1 MKRCVFAGLVLAVAL
16 PAAAESPCPPPPAEP
31 AADGPIRPGM
41 LHIVPVDHGEV
52 YACWVR
58 QARERWRRG
67 RMGEAEAAFRRAL
80 AAVPDGTEALL
91 GLAALALER
100 RRPERARRLYR
111 QVLRHHP
118 DHPLALAGLAMVAGR
133 DRPRLRAALEG
144 LIRRHRDRAP
154 LHYALA
160 NLYVREGDW
169 RQAQRSYFEALRLD
183 PDQPDYA
190 YDLAV
195 SLDHLG
201 KYRLAARFYRKAL
214 QLARLRRP
222 RFDPAAARRRLAQLE
237 EALP

>member
-1 MKRCVFAGLVLAVAL
+1 MRRLVSVLLMSSIA
-16 PAAAESPCPPPPAEP
+16 AAAEVPSCPAPPSAGT
-31 AADGPIRPGM
+31 AVDGPIRPGM
-41 LHIVPVDHGEV
+41 LRIVPVDHGEV

-58 QARERWRRG
+58 RGRERWRQG
-67 RMGEAEAAFRRAL
+67 RPTEAEEAFRRAL

-111 QVLRHHP
+111 RVLVHHP
-118 DHPLALAGLAMVAGR
+118 GHPLALAGLALVAGR
-133 DRPRLRAALEG
+133 ERPRLRAALEH
-144 LIRRHRDRAP
+144 LLRRHREQAP

-160 NLYVREGDW
+160 NLYAQEGDW
-169 RQAQRSYFEALRLD
+169 RRAQRRYFEAFRLD

-201 KYRLAARFYRKAL
+201 KYRLAAGFYRKAL
-214 QLARLRRP
+214 QLARVRRP
-222 RFDPAAARRRLAQLE
+222 RFDPAVVSRRLAQLE